1 MCSNARSGSGLPC
14 GSWQCSKFGNC
25 YGLLAPR
32 ATPEA
37 IIIGLNREVNAVLAT
52 SEINDTFAARFASPA
67 GGSPEEFAGSIKA
80 DFEFCKRFSE
90 RTGLK
95 VE

>member
-1 MCSNARSGSGLPC
+1 M
-14 GSWQCSKFGNC
+14 
-25 YGLLAPR
+25 PR

-37 IIIGLNREVNAVLAT
+37 IINRLNREVDAVLAT
-52 SEINDTFAARFASPA
+52 SEINDTFVVCFASQA
-67 GGSPEEFAGSIKA
+67 GGSPEEFAGNIKA
-80 DFEFCKRFSE
+80 DFEFWKRFSE